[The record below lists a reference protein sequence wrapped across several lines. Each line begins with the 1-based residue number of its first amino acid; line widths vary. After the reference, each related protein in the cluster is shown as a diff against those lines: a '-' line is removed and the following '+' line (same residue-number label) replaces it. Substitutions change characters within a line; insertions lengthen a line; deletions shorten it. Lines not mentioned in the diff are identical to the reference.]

1 MRLLQLQRVIQA
13 IDAPAA
19 LLIEV
24 MSNRFID
31 GNGQPMINEN
41 TTLQD
46 IERIARVQFNQ
57 NLEPINAWI
66 DNSSERIHERLVRPD
81 LGIEIDEEEDWLPPP
96 HADAE
101 IDLQNGPL
109 LQVINT
115 FYNDWD
121 DILLR
126 HQALIAEADAE
137 EINPAR
143 LAPAAQQQRFFL
155 VQPGQPAAQQN
166 DSRHQCVLL

>member
-1 MRLLQLQRVIQA
+1 MRLLQLQRAIQA

-24 MSNRFID
+24 MTNRFMD
-31 GNGQPMINEN
+31 DNGQPMIDEN

-46 IERIARVQFNQ
+46 MESIARVQFNK
-57 NLEPINAWI
+57 NLDPINAWI

-81 LGIEIDEEEDWLPPP
+81 PGIEIDEEEDWLPLP
-96 HADAE
+96 HAAAE

-126 HQALIAEADAE
+126 HQALIAAADAE
-137 EINPAR
+137 EINLAR
-143 LAPAAQQQRFFL
+143 LAPVAQQQRFFP
-155 VQPGQPAAQQN
+155 VQPRQPAAQQN
-166 DSRHQCVLL
+166 DSQHQCILM